1 MPWIDEINKAY
12 NEYFKDSFDELG
24 LLRYE
29 EMDGP
34 GVGALIK
41 FKNDSFKLQILNDRG
56 ILETEIS
63 SLYGDEQF
71 RGIELFN
78 SFLQLE
84 TVKNI
89 SEQDKR
95 KILSTRVDFLGQRNL
110 LLDNHHRL
118 KDLLDKK
125 NYQDTLKKIDAL
137 GQQRFESQFK

>member
-29 EMDGP
+29 EMDGA
-34 GVGALIK
+34 GMGALIK

-95 KILSTRVDFLGQRNL
+95 KILSTRVDLC
-110 LLDNHHRL
+110 
-118 KDLLDKK
+118 
-125 NYQDTLKKIDAL
+125 
-137 GQQRFESQFK
+137 S